1 MAVRL
6 ANAAGTPA
14 GAGSTRNPRRD
25 LAPGDWIESG
35 IDAIGTSRNR
45 CTAGA

>member
-6 ANAAGTPA
+6 VDAAGTPA
-14 GAGSTRNPRRD
+14 GAGSTRNKRRD

-35 IDAIGTSRNR
+35 IDGIGTLRNR